1 MDSPDAMFSGKKPGR
16 KNLEGRCL
24 QRQEASETP
33 LGAASGSPSSQQAFV
48 LVHGAWHGGWCW
60 RRVAEALRAFGHV
73 VCTPTLTGLG
83 ERAHLLRPGLT
94 IEHFATDVANV
105 IEAEELQQV
114 ILVGHSF
121 AGGPISVVADR
132 NPDLLKCLI
141 YLDAVLLENGQSAFS
156 KLEPGVVAQRI
167 ELAQESSEGLS
178 IPPPPP
184 AAFGV
189 TEIHD
194 VAWLRRRLT
203 PQPLNCYQVPI
214 RLNHPLGNGVKK
226 TYIACTDPAYEP
238 LVPTHEWVGRQKGWE
253 YLEFASGH
261 DAMVI
266 RPEALAELLVDCASR
281 ID

>member
-1 MDSPDAMFSGKKPGR
+1 MVKSARHARRD
-16 KNLEGRCL
+16 
-24 QRQEASETP
+24 
-33 LGAASGSPSSQQAFV
+33 GSVAPQAFV
-48 LVHGAWHGGWCW
+48 LVHGAWHGSWCW
-60 RRVAEALRAFGHV
+60 RRVAEALRAAGHV

-105 IEAEELQQV
+105 IEAEELQRV

-132 NPDLLKCLI
+132 KPEALKCLI

-156 KLEPGVVAQRI
+156 KLEPAIIAQRVK
-167 ELAQESSEGLS
+167 LAQETSEGLT

-189 TEIHD
+189 TEMHD
-194 VAWLRRRLT
+194 AAWLRRRLT
-203 PQPLNCYQVPI
+203 PQPLNSYREPI

-238 LVPTHEWVGRQKGWE
+238 LVATHDWVRRQNGWQ

-266 RPEALAELLVDCASR
+266 RPEALTELLVACASR